1 MKKRVIHWFRN
12 DLRLA
17 DNPALHEASA
27 SDEVIP
33 IYILTPEI
41 MSGLGQASKIWLHHS
56 LYKLN
61 ESTGFKI
68 AFYKGNPKKVL
79 AEITQVEKVQRI
91 FWNKIFEPHHHAN
104 DEELVSELKIMGT
117 SCKSF
122 NGSLLWEPSSILKK
136 DGTPYKVFTPFYR
149 KGCLFSESPR
159 EPLILGKSINWGRC
173 NGKLQLE
180 DLRLLPNHDWKNKIE
195 SHWNIGETAANERL
209 EEFVEN
215 GIMHYKTGRNYPSKS
230 YVSRLSPHIHFGE
243 LSPNQVWHRVRSLG
257 QNKNIDHF
265 CSELGWRE
273 FSHYLIHHFPEML
286 SKNLNRSFDS
296 FPWENNE
303 DFIRSWKL
311 GQTGYPIVD
320 AGMKELWETGYIHNR
335 VRMIVGSFLVK
346 NLLSHWNYGREWF
359 NDCLV
364 DADLAN
370 NTAGW
375 QWVAGS
381 GADAAP
387 YFRIFNPVKQGQDFD
402 ADGEYT
408 KKYLPQL
415 SLMPQ
420 KYLFNPWEAPND
432 ILHDAGIKIGE
443 NYPHPIVDLKASRE
457 RALLAFSQIKKKV
470 S

>member
-1 MKKRVIHWFRN
+1 MKRRVIHWFRN

-17 DNPALHEASA
+17 DNPALYAASTF
-27 SDEVIP
+27 DEVMP

-41 MSGLGQASKIWLHHS
+41 MSELGRASKVWLHHS
-56 LYKLN
+56 LNKLN

-68 AFYKGNPKKVL
+68 AFFKGNPKEVL
-79 AEITQVEKVQRI
+79 SEIIKLEKIQSI
-91 FWNKIFEPHHHAN
+91 FWNKIFEPNHLAN
-104 DEELVSELKIMGT
+104 EKELVAELNLMGT
-117 SCKSF
+117 SSESF

-136 DGTPYKVFTPFYR
+136 DGTPYKVFTPYYR

-159 EPLILGKSINWGRC
+159 DPILSQKRINWVSC
-173 NGKLQLE
+173 DSKLQLDE
-180 DLRLLPNHDWKNKIE
+180 LELLPNHDWKNKIE
-195 SHWNIGETAANERL
+195 SHWNIGESAANERL
-209 EEFVEN
+209 EEFIDS
-215 GIMHYKTGRNYPSKS
+215 GISRYKDGRNYPSKS

-243 LSPNQVWHRVRSLG
+243 LSPNQVWYRVRSLG

-273 FSHYLIHHFPEML
+273 FSHYLIHHFPFML
-286 SKNLNRSFDS
+286 RKNLNNNFDS
-296 FPWENNE
+296 FPWDNNE
-303 DFIRSWKL
+303 DLIRSWEL

-346 NLLSHWNYGREWF
+346 NLLSHWNYGRDWF

-370 NTAGW
+370 NTASW
-375 QWVAGS
+375 QWVAGT

-402 ADGEYT
+402 ADGKYT
-408 KKYLPQL
+408 KKYLPEL

-420 KYLFNPWEAPND
+420 KYLFNPWEAPKHILND
-432 ILHDAGIKIGE
+432 ADIKLGY
-443 NYPHPIVDLKASRE
+443 NYPYPIVDLKESRE
-457 RALLAFSQIKKKV
+457 RAIFAFRQIKKNV
-470 S
+470 

>member
-68 AFYKGNPKKVL
+68 GFYKGNPKEVL

-159 EPLILGKSINWGRC
+159 AVSYTHLT
-173 NGKLQLE
+173 
-180 DLRLLPNHDWKNKIE
+180 LP
-195 SHWNIGETAANERL
+195 
-209 EEFVEN
+209 
-215 GIMHYKTGRNYPSKS
+215 
-230 YVSRLSPHIHFGE
+230 
-243 LSPNQVWHRVRSLG
+243 
-257 QNKNIDHF
+257 
-265 CSELGWRE
+265 
-273 FSHYLIHHFPEML
+273 
-286 SKNLNRSFDS
+286 
-296 FPWENNE
+296 
-303 DFIRSWKL
+303 
-311 GQTGYPIVD
+311 
-320 AGMKELWETGYIHNR
+320 
-335 VRMIVGSFLVK
+335 
-346 NLLSHWNYGREWF
+346 
-359 NDCLV
+359 
-364 DADLAN
+364 
-370 NTAGW
+370 
-375 QWVAGS
+375 
-381 GADAAP
+381 
-387 YFRIFNPVKQGQDFD
+387 
-402 ADGEYT
+402 T
-408 KKYLPQL
+408 K
-415 SLMPQ
+415 
-420 KYLFNPWEAPND
+420 A
-432 ILHDAGIKIGE
+432 
-443 NYPHPIVDLKASRE
+443 
-457 RALLAFSQIKKKV
+457 
-470 S
+470 

>member
-12 DLRLA
+12 DLRLT

-68 AFYKGNPKKVL
+68 AFYKGNPKEVL
-79 AEITQVEKVQRI
+79 AEIIQVEKVQRI
-91 FWNKIFEPHHHAN
+91 FWNKIFEPYNHTN
-104 DEELVSELKIMGT
+104 DEELVSELKIRGI

-122 NGSLLWEPSSILKK
+122 NGSLLWGPSSILKK

-173 NGKLQLE
+173 DGKLQLE

-195 SHWNIGETAANERL
+195 SHWTMGESAANERL

-243 LSPNQVWHRVRSLG
+243 LSPNQIWHRVRSLG
-257 QNKNIDHF
+257 QNK
-265 CSELGWRE
+265 
-273 FSHYLIHHFPEML
+273 
-286 SKNLNRSFDS
+286 
-296 FPWENNE
+296 
-303 DFIRSWKL
+303 
-311 GQTGYPIVD
+311 
-320 AGMKELWETGYIHNR
+320 
-335 VRMIVGSFLVK
+335 
-346 NLLSHWNYGREWF
+346 
-359 NDCLV
+359 
-364 DADLAN
+364 
-370 NTAGW
+370 
-375 QWVAGS
+375 
-381 GADAAP
+381 
-387 YFRIFNPVKQGQDFD
+387 
-402 ADGEYT
+402 
-408 KKYLPQL
+408 KKRPRDP
-415 SLMPQ
+415 S
-420 KYLFNPWEAPND
+420 
-432 ILHDAGIKIGE
+432 
-443 NYPHPIVDLKASRE
+443 SRK
-457 RALLAFSQIKKKV
+457 RPK
-470 S
+470 

>member
-17 DNPALHEASA
+17 DNPALHEASD
-27 SDEVIP
+27 SDEVMP

-56 LYKLN
+56 LNKLN

-68 AFYKGNPKKVL
+68 TFCKGNPKEVL
-79 AEITQVEKVQRI
+79 TEIIQSENIKGV
-91 FWNKIFEPHHHAN
+91 FWNKIFEPNHLAN
-104 DEELVSELKIMGT
+104 DEELIAELNKKGI
-117 SCKSF
+117 SFDSF
-122 NGSLLWEPSSILKK
+122 NGSLLWEPASILKK
-136 DGTPYKVFTPFYR
+136 DNTPYKVFTPYYR
-149 KGCLFSESPR
+149 KGCLISEYPR
-159 EPLILGKSINWGRC
+159 EPLISQKSINWVSC
-173 NGKLQLE
+173 NGKMLLE

-195 SHWNIGETAANERL
+195 SHWNIGESAANERL
-209 EEFVEN
+209 EEFLKN
-215 GIMHYKTGRNYPSKS
+215 GIGHYKTGRNYPSKS

-243 LSPNQVWHRVRSLG
+243 LSPNQVWYRVRSLG
-257 QNKNIDHF
+257 KNKNIFHF

-273 FSHYLIHHFPEML
+273 FSHYLIHHFPDML
-286 SKNLNRSFDS
+286 SKNLNRKFDS
-296 FPWENNE
+296 LPWDNNE
-303 DFIRSWKL
+303 DLIQSWKL
-311 GQTGYPIVD
+311 GHTGYPIVD

-346 NLLSHWNYGREWF
+346 NLLSHWHYGRDWF

-370 NTAGW
+370 NTASW
-375 QWVAGS
+375 QWVAGT

-387 YFRIFNPVKQGQDFD
+387 FFRIFNPVKQGLDFD

-415 SLMPQ
+415 SLIPQ
-420 KYLFNPWEAPND
+420 KYLFNPWEAPKD
-432 ILHDAGIKIGE
+432 ILHDASIKLGD
-443 NYPHPIVDLKASRE
+443 NYPYPIVDLKASRE
-457 RALLAFSQIKKKV
+457 RALFAFSQIKKNV
-470 S
+470 